1 MRRVLSL
8 LVLGLIGLLSGPL
21 AADQVVLRDGRTLD
35 TKKPPVIK
43 GRQAVLTLA
52 DGKLV
57 SIPAAEIDLEKTA
70 ALAKKGFDG
79 STSQSASASRRSS
92 PSSTPAGSSPSGLG
106 GITTPVRGW
115 SPSIRCTRPIASR

>member
-57 SIPAAEIDLEKTA
+57 SIPAAEIEEDLVAACDAVKIMAAAYESSKT
-70 ALAKKGFDG
+70 G
-79 STSQSASASRRSS
+79 RW
-92 PSSTPAGSSPSGLG
+92 TPC
-106 GITTPVRGW
+106 R
-115 SPSIRCTRPIASR
+115 